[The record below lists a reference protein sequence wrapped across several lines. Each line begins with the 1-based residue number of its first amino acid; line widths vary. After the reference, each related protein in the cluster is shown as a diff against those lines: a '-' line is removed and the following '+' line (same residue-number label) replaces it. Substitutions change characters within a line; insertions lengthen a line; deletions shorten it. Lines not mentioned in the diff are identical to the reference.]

1 MGYYSV
7 GGRSVATAA
16 TDEIPAANFW
26 NPATNKRLWVV
37 EISVSKTVA
46 TIDNPAIQRTSTIG
60 TAGSTV
66 TPDIDNAYERDFAPP
81 SGCVLDLDWSA
92 IPTVAL
98 PHLKRM
104 HMANNEGMAED
115 MVFRWP
121 GICVPPGTGLQTVST
136 TGGIAAAD
144 HTFVWYEPT

>member
-1 MGYYSV
+1 MGLYSV
-7 GGRSVATAA
+7 GGRGVGSNA
-16 TDEIPAANFW
+16 TDDPLGHLW
-26 NPATNKRLWVV
+26 NPHSTLRLWVV
-37 EISVSKTVA
+37 GVSWCRAVTGGFN
-46 TIDNPAIQRTSTIG
+46 IGLCRTSARG
-60 TAGSTV
+60 TAITTI